1 MAQVCMRNGVAFAA
15 LKSVSDRLFSKA
27 QQEEYFNFPE
37 AMKKLNAVV
46 LPLGAAAAGGDGVM
60 KDIASFQVDHTI
72 LSPGLYFSRAD
83 GPGPYL

>member
-1 MAQVCMRNGVAFAA
+1 MRNGVTFAA

-46 LPLGAAAAGGDGVM
+46 LPLAQRLLEEM
-60 KDIASFQVDHTI
+60 AS
-72 LSPGLYFSRAD
+72 
-83 GPGPYL
+83 